1 MRIKE
6 NLIELLNLNYLH
18 YSNKTVSKGSMDIP
32 AICCNT
38 EIYPDFIA
46 LYSEK
51 GLYHKTDRTAVGFF
65 QYDDGFD
72 GKNGL
77 WWAIYYND
85 EKRLAYFKERFKG
98 VKYVIIPDY
107 SELGDIHK
115 IENDYRLFRGSIV
128 GLWFMFEIGAVV
140 LPNIS
145 FPTKESCDSAIKRY
159 EGSSV
164 VLFSTKG
171 HMDNPQENK
180 RLRENI
186 RLTVD
191 KMPEIKTIIV
201 YDVCSTNHATL
212 DTFSYAVQKGIE
224 IVIPDN
230 TLKSRNIELCRKSH
244 NPRKAVEK

>member
-1 MRIKE
+1 MKRYK
-6 NLIELLNLNYLH
+6 NLINLLNLNYLH
-18 YSNKTVSKGSMDIP
+18 YANKSVSKGSMDIP
-32 AICCNT
+32 AICCNA
-38 EIYPDFIA
+38 EIFPDFIA
-46 LYSEK
+46 LYSET

-65 QYDDGFD
+65 QYDDDFD
-72 GKNGL
+72 GKDGL

-98 VKYVIIPDY
+98 VKYVIVPDY

-140 LPNIS
+140 LPNIT
-145 FPTKESCDSAIKRY
+145 FPTIESCESAIKRY

-171 HMDNPQENK
+171 HMDDPEENK

-186 RLTVD
+186 CLTVD
-191 KMPEIKTIIV
+191 KMPEIKTILA
-201 YDVCSTNHATL
+201 YDICSTNDATF
-212 DTFSYAVQKGIE
+212 DTFSYAAQKGIK
-224 IVIPDN
+224 IIIPDN
-230 TLKSRNIELCRKSH
+230 TLKTRNMEMYRERH
-244 NPRKAVEK
+244 TPRKAVV